1 MRTTEEENMDY
12 VYNYNDMQFFIE
24 TKNNIEE
31 NKHLKAVKGKEYKN
45 NVDIVLPIIL
55 PETMRNKGDMMGWIL
70 GCFKEIVDELSKV
83 EA

>member
-31 NKHLKAVKGKEYKN
+31 KMHRRL
-45 NVDIVLPIIL
+45 IFMRIL
-55 PETMRNKGDMMGWIL
+55 LENSAKKRQ
-70 GCFKEIVDELSKV
+70 KV
-83 EA
+83 V

>member
-31 NKHLKAVKGKEYKN
+31 KMHRRLTYYKMY
-45 NVDIVLPIIL
+45 IYPYIIGEL
-55 PETMRNKGDMMGWIL
+55 REEKKKDHHQIL
-70 GCFKEIVDELSKV
+70 GKQGAKCK
-83 EA
+83 A